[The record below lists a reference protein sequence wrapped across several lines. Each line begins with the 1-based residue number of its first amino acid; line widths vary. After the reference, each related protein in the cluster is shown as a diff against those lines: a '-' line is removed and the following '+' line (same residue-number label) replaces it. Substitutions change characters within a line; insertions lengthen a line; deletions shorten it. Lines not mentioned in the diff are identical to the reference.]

1 MYDDRQFVFL
11 LLLPANNTKQ
21 GQADGG
27 PLHDMARACGSGDG
41 WDVDIA
47 SVEQRADRGNAWLA
61 SRRDRCQR
69 DGLHVQPAIDQLLS
83 GERVV
88 RHLKRA
94 TQESSRSLDAVV

>member
-1 MYDDRQFVFL
+1 MHDNRQFVF
-11 LLLPANNTKQ
+11 TKQ

-27 PLHDMARACGSGDG
+27 PLHDMARARGGGDS

-47 SVEQRADRGNAWLA
+47 SVEQRADRGNARLA

-83 GERVV
+83 SERVFG
-88 RHLKRA
+88 HLKRA
-94 TQESSRSLDAVV
+94 AQESSRPLDAAV

>member
-1 MYDDRQFVFL
+1 MHDNRQFVF
-11 LLLPANNTKQ
+11 TKQ

-27 PLHDMARACGSGDG
+27 PLHDMARARSGGDS

-47 SVEQRADRGNAWLA
+47 SVEPRAARGSARLA

-83 GERVV
+83 GERMFG
-88 RHLKRA
+88 HLKRA
-94 TQESSRSLDAVV
+94 APEGTRLLDAAV